1 MTEKFYFDT
10 SIWLDFFEERDEPN
24 FPKSQWANNL
34 PNKIIRTDG
43 RIIVSDIVVNELIL
57 IGYTLNEIENLLK
70 PLKSI
75 LIFVEATK
83 QQVGR
88 ARDLASKRDIPK
100 NDALHALIA
109 RDDKAI
115 LVTLDNHFKKI
126 RDIIEPNSPKKLI

>member
-34 PNKIIRTDG
+34 LNKIIRTDG